1 MAVHAAEVKD
11 ARIVV
16 KEVDVVFGQD
26 WLLAVRQPV
35 EDETPM
41 DFHEVQR
48 RFERVR
54 LECRDDDLGCALWA
68 VLDVIVDGYFS
79 ITELVDER
87 LDDIEE
93 IVFGDERH
101 DAIPQEVFTLRRG
114 LVRFRRAAAPLRE
127 VIGMLLRREVD
138 WIGAESIVLLQ
149 DVYDHSL
156 RVADLIESQRDLLTG
171 LLEAHLAVMS
181 NRMNDV
187 MKKTRRLGRDPAGL
201 HAHRRHLRHEL
212 PAHARAPL
220 ALRLPVALGFMAIAT
235 VVLWCRFKKQGLAVA
250 PRGGAAIRRRHRAA
264 HDLERDAARR
274 RRSPGRSR
282 RCPPRAGSARRSR
295 GSAGSPAHRG
305 TRRPSR
311 AAAPAGSSVN
321 GRASR
326 LQHPEPE
333 RP

>member
-1 MAVHAAEVKD
+1 MIEARRFTEGVAQSEPVDVDQLGEARGGAGTLLVVEVVDFGEDELTLLAKALPIHPLALEDLRNSNQRTKLERYGDHWHVAVHAVEVKD

-35 EDETPM
+35 DGETPM
-41 DFHEVQR
+41 NFADVQR
-48 RFERVR
+48 RFERGR
-54 LECRDDDLGCALWA
+54 LECREDDLGCALWA

-101 DAIPQEVFTLRRG
+101 DAIPHEVFSLRRG

-138 WIGAESIVLLQ
+138 WIGPESIVLLQ

-156 RVADLIESQRDLLTG
+156 RIADLIESQRDLLTG
-171 LLEAHLAVMS
+171 LLEAHLAVVS

-187 MKKTRRLGRDPAGL
+187 MKKTSSYGAILLVSTLIAGIYGMNF
-201 HAHRRHLRHEL
+201 RYIPE
-212 PAHARAPL
+212 
-220 ALRLPVALGFMAIAT
+220 LRLHYGYFYALGFMAIAT
-235 VVLWCRFKKQGLAVA
+235 ALLWVRFKK
-250 PRGGAAIRRRHRAA
+250 RGW
-264 HDLERDAARR
+264 L
-274 RRSPGRSR
+274 
-282 RCPPRAGSARRSR
+282 
-295 GSAGSPAHRG
+295 
-305 TRRPSR
+305 
-311 AAAPAGSSVN
+311 
-321 GRASR
+321 
-326 LQHPEPE
+326 
-333 RP
+333 